1 LACTKKSAGF
11 FLITIRKTIARCLQE
26 FCNLPAMAS
35 NASEYQLARQHRI
48 AVSVFFFIAGC
59 TFASW
64 ASRIPHIQAK
74 LQLNEAQLGSV
85 LLALPIGLLL
95 SSVMIGGLIGRF
107 GSRNMLRT
115 AATLYSVILLCLGFT
130 NATWQLVLCLFFFG
144 LAGNMFNVSVNTQ
157 AVGVEKMYGRSIMAS
172 FHGIWSLA
180 GFSGAAIG
188 TFMIWLQLLPWQ
200 HFLFISAAGLLASAL
215 FISKT
220 LQQAGNS
227 QQQKGFA
234 WPDKKLMQLGLI
246 AFGNLVCEGTMFD
259 WSGVYFKKVVMA
271 PTSLTTLGYAAFMG
285 CMATGRFMADRIVM
299 RIGSRRMLQY
309 AGILIALGLLLSTL
323 FPSVVMATMGFMLVG
338 FGVSSVVPI
347 VYSQAGQTKKMHPGQ
362 ALASVSTIGFMGFLA
377 GPPIIGF
384 VAQATSLRWSFV
396 LVAIIGLSTSIL
408 AATLPRK
415 AE

>member
-1 LACTKKSAGF
+1 MAGNTSAS
-11 FLITIRKTIARCLQE
+11 
-26 FCNLPAMAS
+26 P
-35 NASEYQLARQHRI
+35 LARQHRV

-74 LQLNEAQLGSV
+74 LHLNEAQLGSV
-85 LLALPIGLLL
+85 LLALPIGLLT
-95 SSVMIGGLIGRF
+95 SSLIVGGFIARF
-107 GSRNMLRT
+107 GSRTMLRI
-115 AATLYSVILLCLGFT
+115 AATLYSTILLTLGFAH
-130 NATWQLVLCLFFFG
+130 ATWQLALCLFFFG

-188 TFMIWLQLLPWQ
+188 TILIWMQLLPWQ
-200 HFLFISAAGLLASAL
+200 HFLCISAAGLLASSL

-220 LQQAGNS
+220 IQQTSNS
-227 QQQKGFA
+227 HHRKGFA
-234 WPDKKLMQLGLI
+234 WPDKKLLQLGLI

-271 PTSLTTLGYAAFMG
+271 PASLTTLGYAAFMA
-285 CMATGRFMADRIVM
+285 CMATGRFVADRFVM

-309 AGILIALGLLLSTL
+309 AGILIALGLLLSTI
-323 FPSVVMATMGFMLVG
+323 FPSVVMATLGFMLVG

-347 VYSQAGQTKKMHPGQ
+347 IYSQAGQTNKMHPGQ
-362 ALASVSTIGFMGFLA
+362 ALASISTIGFLGFLA

-384 VAQATSLRWSFV
+384 VAQATSLRLSFV
-396 LVAIIGLSTSIL
+396 LVAFIGLSTSIL
-408 AATLPRK
+408 AATLPGK

>member
-1 LACTKKSAGF
+1 
-11 FLITIRKTIARCLQE
+11 
-26 FCNLPAMAS
+26 
-35 NASEYQLARQHRI
+35 
-48 AVSVFFFIAGC
+48 
-59 TFASW
+59 
-64 ASRIPHIQAK
+64 
-74 LQLNEAQLGSV
+74 
-85 LLALPIGLLL
+85 
-95 SSVMIGGLIGRF
+95 
-107 GSRNMLRT
+107 
-115 AATLYSVILLCLGFT
+115 
-130 NATWQLVLCLFFFG
+130 
-144 LAGNMFNVSVNTQ
+144 VSVNTQ

-188 TFMIWLQLLPWQ
+188 TIMIWLQLLPWQ
-200 HFLFISAAGLLASAL
+200 HFLFISTAGLLTSAL

-220 LQQAGNS
+220 LQQSGNS

-271 PTSLTTLGYAAFMG
+271 PASLTTLGYAAFMA
-285 CMATGRFMADRIVM
+285 CMATGRFVADRIVM

-323 FPSVVMATMGFMLVG
+323 FPSVVMATLGFMLVG

-362 ALASVSTIGFMGFLA
+362 ALASVSTIGFLGFLA

-396 LVAIIGLSTSIL
+396 LVAFIGLSTSIL

>member
-1 LACTKKSAGF
+1 MTNLASSFHK
-11 FLITIRKTIARCLQE
+11 
-26 FCNLPAMAS
+26 AS
-35 NASEYQLARQHRI
+35 QHRI

-85 LLALPIGLLL
+85 LLALPVGLLL
-95 SSVMIGGLIGRF
+95 SSVMIGGFIARF
-107 GSRNMLRT
+107 GSKTMLRV
-115 AATLYSVILLCLGFT
+115 AATMYSTMLVFIGFT
-130 NATWQLVLCLFFFG
+130 SATWQLVLCLFFFG
-144 LAGNMFNVSVNTQ
+144 IAGNMFNVSVNTQ
-157 AVGVEKMYGRSIMAS
+157 AVGVEKLYGRSIMAS

-188 TFMIWLQLLPWQ
+188 TVMIWLQLLPWQ
-200 HFLFISAAGLLASAL
+200 HFLFISIAGLVASTV

-220 LQQAGNS
+220 LQQSDNS
-227 QQQKGFA
+227 QKQKGFA

-271 PTSLTTLGYAAFMG
+271 PASLTTLGYAAFMA
-285 CMATGRFMADRIVM
+285 CMASGRFVADRVVM
-299 RIGSRRMLQY
+299 RIGPRRMLQY
-309 AGILIALGLLLSTL
+309 AGVVIAAGLLVATI
-323 FPSVVMATMGFMLVG
+323 FPSVVVATAGFMLVG

-347 VYSQAGQTKKMHPGQ
+347 VYSQAGQTKTMHPGQ
-362 ALASVSTIGFMGFLA
+362 ALASVSTIGFAGFLA

-384 VAQATSLRWSFV
+384 VAQATSLRWSFA
-396 LVAIIGLSTSIL
+396 LVALIGLSTSIL
-408 AATLPRK
+408 AATLPKK